1 MLNAGCVNS
10 TLRHCVCLQETDR
23 LLGQQY
29 TDPETRNNKVN
40 NNNKHNFYDAFIILY
55 F

>member
-1 MLNAGCVNS
+1 MLKTGSVNS

-29 TDPETRNNKVN
+29 TDPETGNNKVN
-40 NNNKHNFYDAFIILY
+40 NKNKHSFYDAFIILD